1 MYCFMLIF
9 FFRSSTRPDT
19 SAFRRLNFQTP
30 NTYCPSAASSFYSRS
45 RGTDV
50 FVPETPQRDTYDYM
64 HWQPEQSLPTGPL
77 PLESES
83 GTSIE
88 LQSML
93 QSMQHTIK
101 SNLEEV
107 KGKLVE
113 LDSRIT
119 SMEKQL
125 QLEKNYRRRGTSSS
139 SEESPSDRTRKRR
152 TPFELQVSI
161 FPIYVLS

>member
-1 MYCFMLIF
+1 M
-9 FFRSSTRPDT
+9 
-19 SAFRRLNFQTP
+19 
-30 NTYCPSAASSFYSRS
+30 
-45 RGTDV
+45 
-50 FVPETPQRDTYDYM
+50 FVPETPQRDTYDDM
-64 HWQPEQSLPTGPL
+64 HWQPGQSLPTGPL
-77 PLESES
+77 PMESES

-101 SNLEEV
+101 SNFEEV

-119 SMEKQL
+119 SMEGKQL
-125 QLEKNYRRRGTSSS
+125 QLEKDYRRPGTLSSS
-139 SEESPSDRTRKRR
+139 DESPSDRTRKRR

-161 FPIYVLS
+161 FPVYVLS